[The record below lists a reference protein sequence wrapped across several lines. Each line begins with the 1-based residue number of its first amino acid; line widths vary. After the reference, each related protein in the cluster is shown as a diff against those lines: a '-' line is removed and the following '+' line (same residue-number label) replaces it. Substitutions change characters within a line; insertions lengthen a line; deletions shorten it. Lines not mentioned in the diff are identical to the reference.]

1 MKILKLR
8 LKNLNSLKGE
18 WSIDFSQPP
27 FADSNLFAITGP
39 TGAGKSTLLDAIC
52 LALYHETPRLSQVGA
67 SGNELMTR
75 HQAECLAEVE
85 FEVKG
90 VAYRAFWSQRR
101 ARDKS
106 DGALQAPKVELA
118 QIDAVS
124 GEGKILSTQVKD
136 KARRIAE
143 ITGLDF
149 ARFTKSMLLAQG
161 GFAAFLNADANN
173 RAELLEELTGTDI
186 YSQISQ
192 AVFERA
198 RDARQTL
205 EKHQAQADGMQL
217 LAQEE
222 RAQLQAESLQ
232 LQTNLGMLQA
242 RHTELHKLQRWQ
254 EQTAQAEQARA
265 HATQTHQQAQQAL
278 DAAAPNLARLQ
289 AHEPAQAIAP
299 LHAHWQQAVKAL
311 SSADHQHAELNK
323 ALQQAHSTHWHWH
336 QHVSHLAAQQLQ
348 NAEQTAIDLQR
359 HQGDLTE
366 LQQKN
371 ASHAMLGEQLS
382 GWREQL
388 EQRQQL
394 QSQLQREQTLLQNAQ
409 QQASDLQQQSAAQAA
424 ALLQAQTTVQQAE
437 ATVQQCA
444 TQQQTLLASHGGNLS
459 QLRSHWQ
466 TAQQQAQGL
475 QQLQRHASQRAALD
489 TQQQQLMADQQNCA
503 AMLQQQT
510 AALIDLRQQYKA
522 QKDKVADKQQLLAQ
536 EQRIQSLEAHRH
548 ALQAG
553 EACPLCGSTEHPA
566 ISAYAALDI
575 SATDVAL
582 QTARAE
588 LDNLQRDGEQLAAV
602 QAASENQ
609 KTSLQKQAEA
619 LTAVITQWQQQWN
632 ELRQA
637 NAPMLADNDWQDAVT
652 LTQLQQTAAEQTTQ
666 LQQMLNAAETGE
678 RQLQNAKDA
687 AHAAE
692 QALQNALH
700 QQARL
705 QQAQQD
711 NSAQQQR
718 LRETLQALQAQAQ
731 AINIALRDAM
741 ATAGWAVP
749 DAAQTP
755 DWLQQRQQDWQQWQQ
770 RSAQLQIVSQQLALQ
785 QKLCAQAAQDAAHW
799 QQRAEQLNAP
809 DFLDATEAASTVPA
823 LPTTLAGCADE
834 IERSS
839 QQLAS
844 LQGQLQQAS
853 SQLQQLQTASA
864 QAQAA
869 WEDALQASPFGD
881 AAAFTQ
887 ALLPTAEHERLQ
899 QHTQTLQLAVQR
911 ANTLLSEAAAQ
922 YQQLQAQALTAEA
935 PEVIASQLQSLEAD
949 RTALTEQLGAQRA
962 RLADD
967 DARRTGQQALL
978 QQIATLEQDSDL
990 WQRLNSLIG
999 SKEGHKFRKFAQGL
1013 TLDHLL
1019 HLANQHLARL
1029 HGRYLLRRKNTGELE
1044 LDIVDSWQGD
1054 VARDTR
1060 TLSGGEAFLVSLA
1073 LALALSD
1080 LVSSKTSIDSLF
1092 LDEGFGTLD
1101 ADTLEIALSALDA
1114 LNASGK
1120 MIGIIS
1126 HVEALKER
1134 IPTQIRVEKGGG
1146 VGYSKLV
1153 F

>member
-52 LALYHETPRLSQVGA
+52 LALYHETPRLNQVGQ

-101 ARDKS
+101 ARDKA

-161 GFAAFLNADANN
+161 GFAAFLNADAND

-198 RDARQTL
+198 RDARQVL

-222 RAQLQAESLQ
+222 RTQLQAESLQ
-232 LQTNLGMLQA
+232 LQTSLNTLQA

-265 HATQTHQQAQQAL
+265 HATQTHEQARQAL
-278 DAAAPNLARLQ
+278 DAAAPDLARLQ

-299 LHAHWQQAVKAL
+299 LHAHWQQAGKAR
-311 SSADHQHAELNK
+311 SSAEHQRTELNK
-323 ALQQAHSTHWHWH
+323 ALQQAHSMHWHRH
-336 QHVSHLAAQQLQ
+336 QHASHLAAEQLQ
-348 NAEQTAIDLQR
+348 NAEQTVIDLQR

-366 LQQKN
+366 LQQQN
-371 ASHAMLGEQLS
+371 SSHAMLGEQLS

-388 EQRQQL
+388 ERRQQL
-394 QSQLQREQTLLQNAQ
+394 QSQLQREQTLLQHTQ
-409 QQASDLQQQSAAQAA
+409 QQASDLQQQSTAQAA
-424 ALLQAQTTVQQAE
+424 ALLQAQTAVQQTE
-437 ATVQQCA
+437 ATAQQCA
-444 TQQQTLLASHGGNLS
+444 TQQQTLLAPHGGNLS
-459 QLRSHWQ
+459 QLRNHWQ
-466 TAQQQAQGL
+466 TAQQQAQAL
-475 QQLQRHASQRAALD
+475 QLLLRHASQRAALD
-489 TQQQQLMADQQNCA
+489 AQQRQLIADQQNCTA
-503 AMLQQQT
+503 LLQQQT
-510 AALIDLRQQYKA
+510 AALTDLRQQYKA

-553 EACPLCGSTEHPA
+553 QACPLCGSTEHPA

-575 SATDVAL
+575 SATEVAL

-588 LDNLQRDGEQLAAV
+588 LDNLQRHGEQLAAA
-602 QAASENQ
+602 QSASQ
-609 KTSLQKQAEA
+609 TQQSGLQKQAGA
-619 LTAVITQWQQQWN
+619 LTAAITQWQQQWN

-637 NAPMLADNDWQDAVT
+637 NAPALADDAWQDTVT
-652 LTQLQQTAAEQTTQ
+652 LTELQQAAAQQTTQ
-666 LQQMLNAAETGE
+666 LQQALNEAETGE

-692 QALQNALH
+692 QALQNAQH

-705 QQAQQD
+705 QQALQD

-718 LRETLQALQAQAQ
+718 LNETLQTLQAQAQ
-731 AINIALRDAM
+731 AISTALQAAM

-749 DAAQTP
+749 DATQTP

-770 RSAQLQIVSQQLALQ
+770 RSAQLQTVSQQLTMQ
-785 QKLCAQAAQDAAHW
+785 QSLRTQAAQDAAHW
-799 QQRAEQLNAP
+799 QQRAEQLKAP
-809 DFLDATEAASTVPA
+809 DSAEAASSAPA
-823 LPTTLAGCADE
+823 QPATLAECADE

-853 SQLQQLQTASA
+853 SQLQQLQADCT
-864 QAQAA
+864 QTQVA
-869 WEDALQASPFGD
+869 WEAALQASPFAD
-881 AAAFTQ
+881 AAAFSQ
-887 ALLPTAEHERLQ
+887 ALLPAAEHERLQ
-899 QHTQTLQLAVQR
+899 QHTQTLQQAVQR
-911 ANTLLSEAAAQ
+911 ASTLLSEAATR
-922 YQQLQAQALTAEA
+922 YEQLQAQALTAEA
-935 PEVIASQLQSLEAD
+935 PEAITSQLQSLESE

-978 QQIATLEQDSDL
+978 QQIVALEQDSDL

-1029 HGRYLLRRKNTGELE
+1029 HGRYLLRRKSTGELE

-1134 IPTQIRVEKGGG
+1134 IPTQIHVEKGGG